1 MDHETQ
7 AKGIPS
13 CTFLPCRMAFIIMR
27 ISTEKGFSPQYLILV
42 QAVEAFTV
50 SNFNL
55 LDPPLDALQQ
65 LLSYFLYFNILA

>member
-27 ISTEKGFSPQYLILV
+27 IKVTGKRIQSTILDLSPSCWSV
-42 QAVEAFTV
+42 H
-50 SNFNL
+50 S
-55 LDPPLDALQQ
+55 
-65 LLSYFLYFNILA
+65 